1 MNKNINRVKSISV
14 IIPIYRN
21 EVFITELYK
30 RLVVTLT
37 SLTDEFEIIFVND
50 CSPDDSWSVIQ
61 TIVERD
67 KRVIGINFARN
78 FGQHYAI
85 TAGLDQSCYEWVVVM
100 DGDLQ
105 DKPEQIIP
113 MLSKALEGY
122 DVVQGRR
129 VNRQDGFFKRLSSS
143 IFYKFFSYLTETR
156 QDTTIANFGIYHRN
170 VIDVIV
176 SMRENLRF
184 FPIMIKWVGFRAA
197 TVDIEHGS
205 RESGKS
211 GYSLR
216 KLIHLSMNT
225 IISFSDKP
233 LRLTVKIGFAIS
245 LLAFLYAAY
254 IVVRALIGDTS
265 IQGWSSLIA
274 SVWLIGGIIISILG
288 MLGMYISRIF
298 DETKKRPIYIIKEI
312 IGGSQS
318 LRE

>member
-1 MNKNINRVKSISV
+1 MNKNSSCANSISV
-14 IIPIYRN
+14 VIPIYRN
-21 EVFITELYK
+21 EVFIPELYE
-30 RLVVTLT
+30 RIVATLT
-37 SLTDEFEIIFVND
+37 PLADEFEIIFVND
-50 CSPDDSWSVIQ
+50 SSPDDSWSVIQ
-61 TIVERD
+61 NIVERD
-67 KRVIGINFARN
+67 SRVVGINFARN

-85 TAGLDQSCYEWVVVM
+85 TAGLDQSRYEWIVVM

-105 DKPEQIIP
+105 DKPEQIVP
-113 MLSKALEGY
+113 MLNKALEGY

-129 VNRQDGFFKRLSSS
+129 VNRQDSFLKRLSS
-143 IFYKFFSYLTETR
+143 IAFYKFFSYLTETR
-156 QDTTIANFGIYHRN
+156 QDTTIANFGVYHRK

-184 FPIMIKWVGFRAA
+184 FPIMVKWVGFRAT
-197 TVDIEHGS
+197 TVDIEHGL

-216 KLIHLSMNT
+216 KLLHLSMNT

-233 LRLTVKIGFAIS
+233 LRLTVKIGFSIS

-274 SVWLIGGIIISILG
+274 SVWLIGGIVISILG

-298 DETKKRPIYIIKEI
+298 DETKKRPIYIIQEK
-312 IGGSQS
+312 IGGQ
-318 LRE
+318 